1 MKGKKLTTETVVS
14 DEGQVMSLTY
24 VDEVHELMHK
34 QLVNLIGQRN
44 TLVAQSNAASGDR
57 QALVTSI
64 TENDE
69 DPDIVQA
76 REARDEAIMRL
87 HQLVTP
93 KVQAIMDNANEGKA
107 ETEEKVKDLD
117 KKVRTG
123 LTYYKSLYDNE
134 DFIKAMP
141 ALVRVKGGTG
151 GTGSGGRRIRG
162 YEVEAEVDGEVTGFD
177 NVAGL
182 AKWLN
187 ADTSALQEKFFEA
200 AGNPKALKD
209 APDTVTFKFA
219 FTDVDEEGNESE
231 NEAIVTATR
240 TVKPSE
246 AAEADEVEDA
256 TLASDDE
263 PTPEDV

>member
-1 MKGKKLTTETVVS
+1 MTTETVVN
-14 DEGQVMSLTY
+14 DEGQLMTINY

-34 QLVNLIGQRN
+34 QLVGLIGQRN
-44 TLVAQSNAASGDR
+44 TLVAQANAASGDR

-69 DPDIVQA
+69 DPEIVAA

-87 HQLVTP
+87 HELVTP
-93 KVQAIMDNANEGKA
+93 KVQAIMESANEGKA

-123 LTYYKSLYDNE
+123 LTYYKSLYPNE
-134 DFIKAMP
+134 DFVKAMP

-162 YEVEAEVDGEVTGFD
+162 YEVEAEVDGEVTGFE
-177 NVAGL
+177 NFAGL

-187 ADTSALQEKFFEA
+187 ADTVTLQDKFFEA

-209 APDTVTFKFA
+209 APDEVKFTFA
-219 FTDVDEEGNESE
+219 FTDVDEDGNESE
-231 NEAIVTATR
+231 NEAVVTATR
-240 TVKPSE
+240 TVKPSDS
-246 AAEADEVEDA
+246 AQA
-256 TLASDDE
+256 DDE
-263 PTPEDV
+263 QPTLNTDEDEPSPEDV